1 MFAPSSFD
9 TVGFDALSVSTLSA
23 QVQPRVQALP
33 YYPQQTGDIHLLPT
47 VANGSSAASPNSV
60 LQQRQ
65 PGEKNPALAGILS
78 FFVPFGTGS
87 FYAGNDG
94 HGIRHLVFGGVTV
107 IGTLAGI
114 AVARDGGF
122 DLCNENDGYAIAVIF
137 AAGFLANQIWG
148 TVAAIG
154 DANAYNRQFRENA
167 LQFAPG
173 VMLVETSAQRLTSG
187 KRARA
192 QRVGLRAVRVV
203 F

>member
-33 YYPQQTGDIHLLPT
+33 YYPQPTGDRHLLST
-47 VANGSSAASPNSV
+47 VANGSS
-60 LQQRQ
+60 
-65 PGEKNPALAGILS
+65 
-78 FFVPFGTGS
+78 
-87 FYAGNDG
+87 
-94 HGIRHLVFGGVTV
+94 
-107 IGTLAGI
+107 
-114 AVARDGGF
+114 
-122 DLCNENDGYAIAVIF
+122 
-137 AAGFLANQIWG
+137 
-148 TVAAIG
+148 AAIG

-167 LQFAPG
+167 LRFAPG